1 MPSSFAFW
9 FIRLTNS
16 LSVPA
21 ICSAIAT
28 DASFPEATTIHLIIV
43 STVCFSPSSRKTWD
57 PPILLA
63 CALVVTSSVSWSVP
77 FSSSSKISSSVM
89 IFVMLAGLRCSD
101 AFFSY
106 RTVPV
111 CASIKRT
118 DGEASPRSVVISG
131 AVSSV
136 SSVFCSVVSFCCL
149 SEDSPF
155 CSAAIT
161 FKGAARSAR
170 IISRLQTIFRVLL
183 FIFPRNICSFFP
195 TGYADDRRTMLS
207 VPFTAAV
214 PETSA
219 HRGVHGLQNF
229 SFDSSPY

>member
-1 MPSSFAFW
+1 
-9 FIRLTNS
+9 
-16 LSVPA
+16 
-21 ICSAIAT
+21 
-28 DASFPEATTIHLIIV
+28 
-43 STVCFSPSSRKTWD
+43 
-57 PPILLA
+57 
-63 CALVVTSSVSWSVP
+63 
-77 FSSSSKISSSVM
+77 M

-118 DGEASPRSVVISG
+118 DGRSQPKVRCHLRCCLLRLFCFLFRCFVLLLVGRFSILLCRSHFQG
-131 AVSSV
+131 AV
-136 SSVFCSVVSFCCL
+136 
-149 SEDSPF
+149 
-155 CSAAIT
+155 
-161 FKGAARSAR
+161 RSAR

-229 SFDSSPY
+229 SFGSSPY